1 MYLVLIA
8 WIYVAFMMA
17 IAEATSPVG
26 SLLGAAI
33 TFMLYGVLPMSVVGY
48 IMGSPARRRAIKA
61 KEAAEREQAR
71 AATGI
76 QNVEGDTLHAVK
88 LLPLATTLMNPS
100 NGSKQLKLKMRAWM
114 ISKIVEN
121 SLPWIPN
128 LRQR

>member
-33 TFMLYGVLPMSVVGY
+33 TFVLYGLLPMSVVGY

-61 KEAAEREQAR
+61 KEAAEREQAS
-71 AATGI
+71 AANGI
-76 QNVEGDTLHAVK
+76 QNAAGGAVSVAPDTHSETSGHAIAPERK
-88 LLPLATTLMNPS
+88 EP
-100 NGSKQLKLKMRAWM
+100 
-114 ISKIVEN
+114 
-121 SLPWIPN
+121 
-128 LRQR
+128 

>member
-33 TFMLYGVLPMSVVGY
+33 TFLLYGVLPMSVVGY

-61 KEAAEREQAR
+61 KEAAEREQTHTASSV
-71 AATGI
+71 
-76 QNVEGDTLHAVK
+76 QNVAGDTVSITSVAPDAHREASGHAITPVRK
-88 LLPLATTLMNPS
+88 EP
-100 NGSKQLKLKMRAWM
+100 
-114 ISKIVEN
+114 
-121 SLPWIPN
+121 
-128 LRQR
+128 

>member
-33 TFMLYGVLPMSVVGY
+33 TFVLYGVLPMSVVGY

-61 KEAAEREQAR
+61 KEAAERAQAL
-71 AATGI
+71 AANGI
-76 QNVEGDTLHAVK
+76 QNAGEDAGSVAPNAHGEASGHTIAPEGK
-88 LLPLATTLMNPS
+88 EP
-100 NGSKQLKLKMRAWM
+100 
-114 ISKIVEN
+114 
-121 SLPWIPN
+121 
-128 LRQR
+128 